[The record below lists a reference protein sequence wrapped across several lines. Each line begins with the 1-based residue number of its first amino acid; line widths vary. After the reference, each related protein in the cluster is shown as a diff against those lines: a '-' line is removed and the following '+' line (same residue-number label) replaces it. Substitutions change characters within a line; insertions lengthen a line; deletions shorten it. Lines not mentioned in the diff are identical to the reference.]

1 MLLGGPLNAL
11 QNEIQNGVAGNLSAP
26 PANPRAGQ
34 FYFDT
39 TVNSLR
45 SYNLS
50 ATTWVN
56 LDPSKAA
63 AGSIPNTALTTNP
76 LDRTN
81 HSGTQAASTISNL
94 ASTVQG
100 YSLSSFAAPTA
111 NIPLAGFTFTGARA
125 PTAPGELVEYSW
137 VIGQIEQAASGI
149 SSKPAVRAVAVANVA
164 SMSGPQTIDG
174 VALVAGDRVLL
185 TAQTTASQN
194 GPWVVRATAWTR
206 PPAGQDNDELIT
218 GALWLAT
225 EGTLA
230 ATQWRL
236 TTTGAITPGTTAVS
250 IVQFGAAA
258 SYTVGNGLTLTGNS
272 FAVGAGNGI
281 LSTAGQ
287 VAVDPAVVGRK
298 TVGTITGDGATT
310 AFPVTHNLSNTGVI
324 VGFYDQTSGDVI
336 FPVISGRTASGYIA
350 NFTPPPAS
358 GKVYGYT
365 NIG

>member
-26 PANPRAGQ
+26 PANPKAGQ

-39 TVNSLR
+39 TLNTLR
-45 SYNLS
+45 AYNLS
-50 ATTWVN
+50 ATVWVN
-56 LDPSKAA
+56 LDPGKAA
-63 AGSIPNTALTTNP
+63 AASIPNTALATNP
-76 LDRTN
+76 LDRSN
-81 HSGTQAASTISNL
+81 HTGTQAASTISNL

-100 YSLSSFAAPTA
+100 YALSSFAAPTG
-111 NIPLAGFTFTGARA
+111 NIALAGYTFTGARA

-149 SSKPAVRAVAVANVA
+149 SSKPAVRAVSVANVA
-164 SMSGPQTIDG
+164 SLSGTTTIDG

-185 TAQTTASQN
+185 TAQTTAAQN

-206 PPAGQDNDELIT
+206 PPATADNDELIT
-218 GALWLAT
+218 GALWLVT

-230 ATQWRL
+230 ATQWRVA
-236 TTTGAITPGTTAVS
+236 TTGAITPGTTAVS

-258 SYTVGNGLTLTGNS
+258 SYTAGNGLTLTGNA

-281 LSTAGQ
+281 LSTSGQ

-298 TVGTITGDGATT
+298 FTGTITGDGATT
-310 AFPVTHNLSNTGVI
+310 AFTINHNLSNPGAI
-324 VGFYDQTSGDVI
+324 PGFYDQTSGDVLH
-336 FPVISGRTASGYIA
+336 PVISGRTASALIA
-350 NFTPPPAS
+350 NITPAPAS
-358 GKVYGYT
+358 GKIYGYT
-365 NIG
+365 ILG